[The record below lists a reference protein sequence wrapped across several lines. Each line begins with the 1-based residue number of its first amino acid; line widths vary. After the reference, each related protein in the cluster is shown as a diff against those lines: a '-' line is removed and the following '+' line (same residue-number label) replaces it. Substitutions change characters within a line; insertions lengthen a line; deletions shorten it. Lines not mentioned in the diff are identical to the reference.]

1 MAVSYRRVYL
11 LLLIAGVLALVVSLG
26 VGFATADPCPT
37 DASGL
42 TAGMMPWKSAEERA
56 AMEIWWFEDLGVGP
70 IVIRRTSPYT
80 SVSYHL
86 EKDIFGDC
94 HADPDSRVESIS

>member
-1 MAVSYRRVYL
+1 
-11 LLLIAGVLALVVSLG
+11 
-26 VGFATADPCPT
+26 
-37 DASGL
+37 
-42 TAGMMPWKSAEERA
+42 
-56 AMEIWWFEDLGVGP
+56 MEIWWFEDLGVGP